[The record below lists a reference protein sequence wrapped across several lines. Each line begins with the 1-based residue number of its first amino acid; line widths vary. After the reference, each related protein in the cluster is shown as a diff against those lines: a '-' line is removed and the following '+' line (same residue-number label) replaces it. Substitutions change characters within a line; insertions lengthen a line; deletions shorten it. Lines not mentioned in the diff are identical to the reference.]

1 MREATVTDVTP
12 LTPDVTQFRL
22 VDDEPFEYAPGQ
34 HTAVHVDA
42 GEVDEA
48 DADDEVVRPYTATS
62 RPGTPSITL
71 AIRRYD
77 DGTAS
82 TYMHDREEGDTVT
95 VEDVDG
101 NLHLRDAESDVVF
114 AASGTGLTP
123 LFPMLRQYASEG
135 SGHAHLLYGEK
146 TEEDLIYRAT
156 LDRLAA
162 EHDDLS
168 VTYVLSREDWDRE
181 TGHVQNHLDAVDDLE
196 ERDCY
201 VCGVPEMV
209 TDTTDRLTDH
219 GVDEERVYTEGWEA
233 DAVDD

>member
-1 MREATVTDVTP
+1 MREATVTDVTT

-22 VDDEPFEYAPGQ
+22 VDDEPFEYDPGQ
-34 HTAVHVDA
+34 HTAVHVPA
-42 GEVDEA
+42 DEHEN
-48 DADDEVVRPYTATS
+48 DDEVVRPYTATS
-62 RPGTPSITL
+62 RPGTESITL

-82 TYMHDREEGDTVT
+82 TYMHDREEGDGVT

-101 NLHLRDAESDVVF
+101 NLYLRDLDADVLF

-123 LFPMLRQYASEG
+123 LFPMLRQYARDG

-146 TEEDLIYRAT
+146 TEEDLIYRAA

-162 EHDDLS
+162 EHDDVS
-168 VTYVLSREDWDRE
+168 VTYVLSREDWDRP
-181 TGHVQNHLDAVDDLE
+181 TGHVQEHLDAVDALE

-209 TDTTDRLTDH
+209 TDTTDRLTAH
-219 GVDEERVYTEGWEA
+219 GVDDDRVYTEGWEA